1 MPWPPVPIYAELGEL
16 FLGDHVLSYGG
27 ALRFRVEEEG
37 GEPLPQH
44 VMSRFPLVSIHGN
57 NIVLDYYEVSTIL
70 FIFIYRY
77 FTLLN

>member
-1 MPWPPVPIYAELGEL
+1 MPWPSVPIYAELGEL

-44 VMSRFPLVSIHGN
+44 VMTRFPLVSIYGN
-57 NIVLDYYEVSTIL
+57 NIVLDYYEVSTRIVL
-70 FIFIYRY
+70 
-77 FTLLN
+77 FTL